1 MGRAR
6 LPSRAAQ
13 GPASLQ
19 GVGVK
24 SPSSALYL
32 LCGLP
37 EVTQLSLTS
46 FIRGIDDTVC
56 YECIAVCYEH
66 RMGSLCM

>member
-1 MGRAR
+1 MGRAW

-13 GPASLQ
+13 GPATLQ
-19 GVGVK
+19 SVGVK

-37 EVTQLSLTS
+37 EVTRLSLT
-46 FIRGIDDTVC
+46 FLIRGRDDNS
-56 YECIAVCYEH
+56 
-66 RMGSLCM
+66 ML